1 MIALSVN
8 VNKVA
13 TLRNSRGGDMP
24 NLIKAVDTC
33 IAAGAQGI
41 TVHPREDQ
49 RHITP
54 ADVNDI
60 AAHLQEKNGVIANGD
75 DKSRRGMLHHQPAS
89 PNASRKT
96 KSIEYNIEGDPRPAL
111 VDMVLRTRPTQCTLV
126 PVVTGEITSHTVWD
140 MRKDGDMLKP
150 IIASLQDAGIRV
162 SLFRGTDC
170 EQIAMTRDIG
180 ADRIELYTAPYAMA
194 KTEAAI
200 QDKIVNGRLN
210 KYLRE
215 VTLLGQPFVKDPDR
229 SVEKYLDAV
238 SASVRS
244 MVRFEVGEGIE
255 TKSEDF
261 AAEVMAQ
268 VRARSSSPPEG

>member
-1 MIALSVN
+1 MTVLSVN

-13 TLRNSRGGDMP
+13 TLRNSRGGDIP

-54 ADVNDI
+54 ADVRDI
-60 AAHLQEKNGVIANGD
+60 AAHL
-75 DKSRRGMLHHQPAS
+75 HQ
-89 PNASRKT
+89 K
-96 KSIEYNIEGDPRPAL
+96 IEYNIEGDPRPEL
-111 VDMVLRTRPTQCTLV
+111 IDMVLCTRPTQCTLV

-140 MRKDGDMLKP
+140 IRRDGDMLKP

-162 SLFRGTDC
+162 SLFSGTDC

-194 KTEAAI
+194 KTDEEIERELGLLVTAAE
-200 QDKIVNGRLN
+200 KATSLGMGVNAGHDLN
-210 KYLRE
+210 LENLPRMQKVPGLLE
-215 VTLLGQPFVKDPDR
+215 VSIGHHLMADALYIGMTAAVKAYRVALGQK
-229 SVEKYLDAV
+229 
-238 SASVRS
+238 
-244 MVRFEVGEGIE
+244 I
-255 TKSEDF
+255 
-261 AAEVMAQ
+261 
-268 VRARSSSPPEG
+268 

>member
-1 MIALSVN
+1 MTVLSVN

-13 TLRNSRGGDMP
+13 TLRNSRGGDIP

-54 ADVNDI
+54 ADVRDI
-60 AAHLQEKNGVIANGD
+60 AAHL
-75 DKSRRGMLHHQPAS
+75 HQ
-89 PNASRKT
+89 K
-96 KSIEYNIEGDPRPAL
+96 IEYNIEGDPRPEL
-111 VDMVLRTRPTQCTLV
+111 IDMVLCTRPTQCTLV

-140 MRKDGDMLKP
+140 IRKDGNMLKP

-162 SLFRGTDC
+162 SLFSGTDC

-194 KTEAAI
+194 KTEAEIERELGLLVTAAE
-200 QDKIVNGRLN
+200 KATSLGMGVNAGHDLN
-210 KYLRE
+210 LENLPRMQKVPGLLE
-215 VTLLGQPFVKDPDR
+215 VSIGHHLMADALYIGMAAAVKAYRVALGQK
-229 SVEKYLDAV
+229 
-238 SASVRS
+238 
-244 MVRFEVGEGIE
+244 I
-255 TKSEDF
+255 
-261 AAEVMAQ
+261 
-268 VRARSSSPPEG
+268 